1 MTQERLIGR
10 DIDTNAEAARHKLI
24 FITMST
30 TTSVSRLSRRSKAT
44 VSEES
49 YASGVV
55 RLVGDRT
62 YGLEISDG
70 RKKTSRGSS
79 NDEDPMEEDGFVN
92 KAFRAGG
99 PQLCG
104 TLVLTFP
111 VPQGHPM
118 HGALTNEAEI
128 SYAVVCMLEEK
139 NVQVE
144 AIFFCLLRQA
154 QFDCESAC
162 LTLFIQATKGTQ
174 DNTWIDMV

>member
-1 MTQERLIGR
+1 
-10 DIDTNAEAARHKLI
+10 
-24 FITMST
+24 MST
-30 TTSVSRLSRRSKAT
+30 ATSTPRLSRRTKAT
-44 VSEES
+44 VSEEC
-49 YASGVV
+49 YASGVI

-62 YGLEISDG
+62 SGLGTSDG

-79 NDEDPMEEDGFVN
+79 NDDDPMEEDGFVN
-92 KAFRAGG
+92 EAFRAGG

-104 TLVLTFP
+104 TPVLTFP

-128 SYAVVCMLEEK
+128 SYGVVCMLEERSIR
-139 NVQVE
+139 VE
-144 AIFFCLLRQA
+144 AIFFCLRQA
-154 QFDCESAC
+154 QFDSESAC